1 MKPAF
6 YFLLALVL
14 FSSCTTP
21 ENKKSQLPQGDYIFS
36 ILFQDDENK
45 TYKLPIEVSLTSE
58 NNGPL
63 IKIKNGKEIITVKE
77 INWRNDSLLFK
88 MPVFLSEFK
97 LAFQNEKF
105 IGEFILKDRE
115 EPISYL
121 VTGKKST
128 ERFASKQANSNI
140 QGNWKTTF
148 TYPDG
153 EAYPAI
159 GEFYQEGNIVTGT
172 FLTETGDYRYLKGVL
187 DEDSLKLS
195 AFDGSH
201 VFLFLAELDNDSLK
215 GIFKGSNS
223 HLEYWKAQKNEIFK
237 LGNPDSLTYLK
248 PGFKS
253 IEFNFPNLKGEE
265 VTFPSEKFNN
275 KVVIVQLMGS
285 WCPNCM
291 DETAFFTELYDKY
304 KPQGLEIIS
313 LAFERFKDFN
323 KASSAVSRVKT
334 HFDAKYHFLIAG
346 TSSKENASNALP
358 MINAV
363 MSYPT
368 AIFIN
373 KKGEVVKIHTGFSG
387 PGTSEYTPYVL
398 ETTGLVEE
406 LLSE

>member
-6 YFLLALVL
+6 YFLLAVFL
-14 FSSCTTP
+14 FSSCSTP
-21 ENKKSQLPQGDYIFS
+21 ENKKSQFPQGDYIFS

-45 TYKLPIEVSLTSE
+45 TYKLPIEVSLTSL

-88 MPVFLSEFK
+88 MPVFLSEFN
-97 LAFQNEKF
+97 LAFANEKF
-105 IGEFILKDRE
+105 VGEFILKDRE
-115 EPISYL
+115 EAISYF

-128 ERFASKQANSNI
+128 ERFTAKQANTNI

-148 TYPDG
+148 TYTDG

-159 GEFYQEGNIVTGT
+159 GEFFQEGNIVTGT
-172 FLTETGDYRYLKGVL
+172 FLTETGDYRFLKGVL

-201 VFLFLAELDNDSLK
+201 VFLFLAQLENDSLK
-215 GIFKGSNS
+215 GIFKGSNK
-223 HLEYWKAQKNEIFK
+223 HIEYWKAQKNEIFK

-253 IEFNFPNLKGEE
+253 IEFNFPNLLGEE
-265 VTFPSEKFNN
+265 VAFPSEKFNN

-291 DETAFFTELYDKY
+291 DETAFFTELYEKY
-304 KPQGLEIIS
+304 NPQGLEIIS
-313 LAFERFKDFN
+313 LAFERFKDFD
-323 KASSAVSRVKT
+323 KASSAVNRVKT
-334 HFDAKYHFLIAG
+334 YFDAKYHFLIAG

-398 ETTGLVEE
+398 ETTGLVEK